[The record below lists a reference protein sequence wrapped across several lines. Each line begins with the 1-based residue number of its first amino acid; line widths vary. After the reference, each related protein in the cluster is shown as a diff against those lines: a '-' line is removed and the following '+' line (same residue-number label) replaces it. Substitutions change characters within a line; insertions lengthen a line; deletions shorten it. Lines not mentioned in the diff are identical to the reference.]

1 MPCVPYV
8 VVAVVVR
15 MPSEETGWRWRGGS
29 SSSSSSSK
37 LPLTFPAASTVDAD
51 YLPSSD
57 CQRRAD
63 PRSCNHR
70 HQVIPRRS
78 RRHRREE
85 RLKVHSKVA
94 TFACRTYPGVQ
105 PMRDIAAELGV
116 GAVDGRQQHVAVVRG
131 VAGRDAVG
139 DGGAAADGVVLL
151 HGRRVWWRW
160 RR

>member
-15 MPSEETGWRWRGGS
+15 MPSDETRWRWRGG
-29 SSSSSSSK
+29 SSSSK

-57 CQRRAD
+57 RQRRAD

-70 HQVIPRRS
+70 HEVIPRRS

-94 TFACRTYPGVQ
+94 AFACRTYPGVQ

-131 VAGRDAVG
+131 VAGRDAVH
-139 DGGAAADGVVLL
+139 GVRTGTDRVILL
-151 HGRRVWWRW
+151 
-160 RR
+160 

>member
-1 MPCVPYV
+1 MPCVQIV
-8 VVAVVVR
+8 VVVR
-15 MPSEETGWRWRGGS
+15 MPSEETTWRWRGGGGSS

-51 YLPSSD
+51 YLRSSD

-94 TFACRTYPGVQ
+94 AFACRTYPGVQ

-116 GAVDGRQQHVAVVRG
+116 GAVDGR
-131 VAGRDAVG
+131 
-139 DGGAAADGVVLL
+139 
-151 HGRRVWWRW
+151 
-160 RR
+160 